1 MNVETTHWGR
11 NCRNAM
17 GLTGG
22 YLEEILDHLE
32 GTEDGERIGASRN
45 TRWESWDC
53 FEQKARGTLPMWL
66 TNG

>member
-32 GTEDGERIGASRN
+32 GTGRWWKDRSISQYTLGELGLFWTEGSG
-45 TRWESWDC
+45 D
-53 FEQKARGTLPMWL
+53 L
-66 TNG
+66 TNVAN